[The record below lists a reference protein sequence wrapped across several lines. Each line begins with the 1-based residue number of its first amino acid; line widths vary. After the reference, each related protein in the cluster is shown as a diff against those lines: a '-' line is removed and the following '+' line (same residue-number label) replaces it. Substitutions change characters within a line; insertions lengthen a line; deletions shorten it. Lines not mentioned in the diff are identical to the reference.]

1 MHEQDK
7 AILMGLVSVA
17 WADGTFA
24 DREREM
30 LDALIEGFGAT
41 EGDAKDIREYAKTER
56 ALEDIPLNEL
66 SFGDRRTLMSHA
78 VALSWIDGDQ
88 AASEVAFLEKLREH
102 LKVTPEEYA
111 EIAKVQSARAQEMIH
126 LLEAEG

>member
-17 WADGTFA
+17 WADGTYA

-30 LDALIEGFGAT
+30 MDALIEGFGAT
-41 EGDAKDIREYAKTER
+41 EADAKELLDYAETPR
-56 ALEDIPLNEL
+56 SLEDIPLTEL

-78 VALSWIDGDQ
+78 VALSWIDGEQ
-88 AASEVAFLEKLREH
+88 ADSELAFLDKLREH
-102 LKVTPEEYA
+102 LTITPEEYA
-111 EIAKVQSARAQEMIH
+111 EIAKVQSAKAKEMIQ
-126 LLEAEG
+126 LLESEG